1 MSKVTPCLWFNGDA
15 EEAANFYVSLMP
27 DSKILHVQR
36 NVAEN
41 PSGKEGSVLV
51 VEFTLGGQ
59 RLVALNGGMKMEF
72 THAISLM
79 INCADQAQVDSI
91 WDAFLDHGGK
101 AEQCGWIKDR
111 YGLSWQVVPKV
122 MFEYLSSPDTAAAK
136 RAMQAMMK
144 MVKLDV
150 ESLRQ
155 AFEGKTAA

>member
-72 THAISLM
+72 THAMSLM

-91 WDAFLDHGGK
+91 WDAFLNHGGK

-122 MFEYLSSPDTAAAK
+122 MFEYLSSPDTAGAK

-144 MVKLDV
+144 MIKLDV
-150 ESLRQ
+150 EALRQ

>member
-41 PSGKEGSVLV
+41 PFGKEGSVLV

-72 THAISLM
+72 THAMSLM

-91 WDAFLDHGGK
+91 WDAFLNHGGK

-122 MFEYLSSPDTAAAK
+122 MFEYLSSPDTAGAK
-136 RAMQAMMK
+136 R
-144 MVKLDV
+144 
-150 ESLRQ
+150 RP
-155 AFEGKTAA
+155 

>member
-72 THAISLM
+72 THAMSLM
-79 INCADQAQVDSI
+79 IYCADQAQVDSI
-91 WDAFLDHGGK
+91 WDAFLNHGGT

-122 MFEYLSSPDTAAAK
+122 MFEYLSSPDTAGAK

-144 MVKLDV
+144 MIKLDV
-150 ESLRQ
+150 EALRQ

>member
-72 THAISLM
+72 THAMSLM

-91 WDAFLDHGGK
+91 WDAFLNHGGK

-122 MFEYLSSPDTAAAK
+122 MFEYLSSPDTAGAK

-150 ESLRQ
+150 EALRQ

>member
-27 DSKILHVQR
+27 DSKILKVQR
-36 NVAEN
+36 NAADN

-59 RLVALNGGMKMEF
+59 RLVALNGGMKMEY
-72 THAISLM
+72 THALSLQ
-79 INCADQAQVDSI
+79 IDCEDQAQVDSI
-91 WDAFLDHGGK
+91 WAAFLAHGGK
-101 AEQCGWIKDR
+101 EEQCGWLRDR
-111 YGLSWQVVPKV
+111 WGVAWQVVPRA
-122 MFEYLSSPDTAAAK
+122 MFQFLSSSDRAAAK

-150 ESLRQ
+150 DALRQ
-155 AFEGKTAA
+155 AFEGKSAA